1 MEFNK
6 VVECRRSIRHYDAEK
21 TVSREQIEEM
31 LGAAIQAPSWKNSQ
45 TARYYVVMEP
55 DLLET
60 VRTTCL
66 PAFNAVNVS
75 GAPVLIVTSFVKSR
89 SGFNTDGTPAGE
101 LGDGWGFYDLGIHN
115 EHLVLKATDLGLDT
129 LIMGIRDADKLR
141 GLLGI
146 PEEEILVAVIS
157 VGYRSQDAAMP
168 KRKSVADIAK
178 FFQGSDEIEKYIMLW
193 RFQYVRDRSGR
204 RPPSA

>member
-6 VVECRRSIRHYDAEK
+6 VVEARRSIRHYDADQP
-21 TVSREQIEEM
+21 VSREQIEEM
-31 LGAAIQAPSWKNSQ
+31 LQAAIQAPSWKNSQ

-55 DLLET
+55 QLLET

-75 GAPVLIVTSFVKSR
+75 GAPVLIVTSFIKNR
-89 SGFNTDGTPAGE
+89 SGFNPDGTPSNE

-115 EHLVLKATDLGLDT
+115 EHLVLKAADLGLDT

-141 GLLGI
+141 SLLDI
-146 PEEEILVAVIS
+146 PEEETIVAVIS
-157 VGYRSQDAAMP
+157 VGYRSQDANMP
-168 KRKSVADIAK
+168 KRKAVAEIAR
-178 FFQGSDEIEKYIMLW
+178 FF
-193 RFQYVRDRSGR
+193 
-204 RPPSA
+204 

>member
-6 VVECRRSIRHYDAEK
+6 VVESRRSIRHYDAMRP
-21 TVSREQIEEM
+21 VGREQIEEM
-31 LGAAIQAPSWKNSQ
+31 LEAAVQAPSWKNSQ

-55 DLLET
+55 ELLET

-75 GAPVLIVTSFVKSR
+75 GAPVLIVTSFVKNR
-89 SGFNTDGTPAGE
+89 SGFNTDGSPSNE

-115 EHLVLKATDLGLDT
+115 EHLVLKAADLGLDT
-129 LIMGIRDADKLR
+129 LIMGIRDAGKLR
-141 GLLGI
+141 ALLEI
-146 PEEEILVAVIS
+146 PEEEIVVSVIS

-168 KRKSVADIAK
+168 MRKSITEIAR
-178 FFQGSDEIEKYIMLW
+178 FF
-193 RFQYVRDRSGR
+193 
-204 RPPSA
+204 